1 MNRKANTIK
10 KKKETLQDYATI
22 EIGSPPI
29 HSFGHSITV
38 SPAGS
43 LICEEI
49 EKLLLFVPIPGDLLP
64 DNAGGTFAPLK
75 LNPSNTSATAV
86 KAVAFLM
93 GSIILSLLIAE
104 SVSSHG
110 VLINIS

>member
-29 HSFGHSITV
+29 HSLGHSITV

-49 EKLLLFVPIPGDLLP
+49 EK
-64 DNAGGTFAPLK
+64 
-75 LNPSNTSATAV
+75 
-86 KAVAFLM
+86 
-93 GSIILSLLIAE
+93 
-104 SVSSHG
+104 
-110 VLINIS
+110 